1 MADPVL
7 HAGIA
12 RGQAVLTLL
21 PALVRTQQPR
31 YRKHRVA
38 SSVLHAHTLKPFSGH
53 IQGTRVP

>member
-12 RGQAVLTLL
+12 PRQAVLTLL
-21 PALVRTQQPR
+21 PALVGTQGPR

-38 SSVLHAHTLKPFSGH
+38 PSVLHAHTLKPFLGC
-53 IQGTRVP
+53 V